1 MRVTTSES
9 LGPTQRALAHWLGA
23 PSATLAWAVPLLV
36 TLGRLAPTSQWR
48 DDVAIVRG
56 LGFLPIG
63 GEGVVASALAQCA
76 ALLPLGARLHRA
88 AIPSALATAIAAG
101 LIFGFTQRLLDK
113 NAVSPRLG
121 PLLALVATWS
131 VVLGPAWQAEST
143 IAGGASI
150 GAAIVLC
157 AAALRF
163 RFRFDA
169 RGWLGFGL
177 LLGMAVIESRSAGL
191 ACLGLLIA
199 DSALLRQLPS
209 GRELLL
215 LLGGACLVLGLG
227 LLPFLAQPVRGG
239 IWLDFDGELARLAE
253 ASAFPLEST
262 FAGWLSMAGAVTVSA
277 AVLGALWA
285 VSRRV
290 TRPWLAPLLMF
301 PLLDLALPEVPP
313 GPLAADPGAPLRL
326 LALAT
331 LSMAAALAAH
341 TLALALDRARVPLAR
356 PVQALVVVFCLVLVL
371 VAAEES
377 GRVSEHQGHGA
388 AESWTDEALGSLP
401 RASLLMVRSEP
412 AAFRLWAARVARGE
426 RPDLTVVALP
436 LLNRGDSAARLLEL
450 EPSLAPLIRELRMSG
465 VPSEY
470 ALSSLA
476 DARPLYLEFDPR
488 WDRRLLEHVL
498 PHPFWL
504 EFAPHAL
511 GRSDRTAAL
520 EEGRDAFTRVMQ
532 AASKPLPDT
541 ATLSVLGSGAKEKAV
556 LLAALGDKESAAH
569 LVEQLEHVPEQGA
582 FVSTMQAHLS
592 APRRGIDWMRLLQ

>member
-9 LGPTQRALAHWLGA
+9 LGPTKRALAHWLGG
-23 PSATLAWAVPLLV
+23 PSAALAWMVPLLV
-36 TLGRLAPTSQWR
+36 TLDRLAPTSQWR

-63 GEGVVASALAQCA
+63 GEGVVSSVLAQCA
-76 ALLPLGARLHRA
+76 ALLPIGGRLLRA
-88 AIPSALATAIAAG
+88 AMPSALATAAAAA
-101 LIFGFTQRLLDK
+101 LIFGFAQRLLDK

-143 IAGGASI
+143 IAGGASV
-150 GAAIVLC
+150 GAALVLG

-169 RGWLGFGL
+169 RGWLGFGV
-177 LLGMAVIESRSAGL
+177 LLGAALIERRSAGL
-191 ACLGLLIA
+191 ACLGLLIV
-199 DSALLRQLPS
+199 DSALLRQLPTK
-209 GRELLL
+209 RELLL
-215 LLGGACLVLGLG
+215 LLGGACLVVSLG
-227 LLPFLAQPVRGG
+227 LLPFLAQPARGG
-239 IWLDFDGELARLAE
+239 IWLDFDGELARLAD
-253 ASAFPLEST
+253 ANALPVEST
-262 FAGWLSMAGAVTVSA
+262 LSAWVSLAGPVTLGGAA
-277 AVLGALWA
+277 LGGLWALW
-285 VSRRV
+285 RRV
-290 TRPWLAPLLMF
+290 TRPWLAPLLTF
-301 PLLDLALPEVPP
+301 PLLDLGLPAAPP
-313 GPLAADPGAPLRL
+313 GTLAADPGAPLRL

-331 LSMAAALAAH
+331 LSIAAAVAAH

-377 GRVSEHQGHGA
+377 GQLTKRQSSGA
-388 AESWTDEALGSLP
+388 AEFWTDEALGSLP

-412 AAFRLWAARVARGE
+412 AAFRLWASRVARGE

-450 EPSLAPLIRELRMSG
+450 EPNLAPLIRELRMSG
-465 VPSEY
+465 IPSEY

-488 WDRRLLEHVL
+488 WDQRLLEHVR

-520 EEGRDAFTRVMQ
+520 EQGRDAFSRVMQ
-532 AASKPLPDT
+532 AASKPLPDS
-541 ATLSVLGSGAKEKAV
+541 ATLSVLGSGAREQAV
-556 LLAALGDKESAAH
+556 LLAALGDKENAAS
-569 LVEQLEHVPEQGA
+569 LVEQLEQVPDQDA

-592 APRRGIDWMRLLQ
+592 AQRRGTDWMRLLE